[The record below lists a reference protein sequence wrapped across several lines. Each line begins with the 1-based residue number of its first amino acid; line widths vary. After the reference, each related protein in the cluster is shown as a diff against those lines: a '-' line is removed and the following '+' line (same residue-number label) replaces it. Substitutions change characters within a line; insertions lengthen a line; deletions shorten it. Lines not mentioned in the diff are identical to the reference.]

1 MRADWAGPAV
11 SAPGEGGSPAAPTHR
26 RGEAQRARSGLVL
39 VRRGAGRTARHA
51 PHVLLVVLL
60 RVRVLLDV
68 EVLELLEVVPALDE
82 RPERRRVLADAVP
95 AAGRVADLV
104 LRVGD
109 PVLRLERD
117 ALDLEDAHLA
127 VL

>member
-1 MRADWAGPAV
+1 VLEERLVDGDALPAV
-11 SAPGEGGSPAAPTHR
+11 GDELEEQRLGHHR
-26 RGEAQRARSGLVL
+26 RRRAVL
-39 VRRGAGRTARHA
+39 VESKVG
-51 PHVLLVVLL
+51 
-60 RVRVLLDV
+60 
-68 EVLELLEVVPALDE
+68 VLELLEVVPALDE

-95 AAGRVADLV
+95 AAGCVADLV

-109 PVLRLERD
+109 PVLGLERD

>member
-1 MRADWAGPAV
+1 
-11 SAPGEGGSPAAPTHR
+11 
-26 RGEAQRARSGLVL
+26 
-39 VRRGAGRTARHA
+39 
-51 PHVLLVVLL
+51 
-60 RVRVLLDV
+60 
-68 EVLELLEVVPALDE
+68 VPALDE

-95 AAGRVADLV
+95 AAGCVADLV

-109 PVLRLERD
+109 PVLGLERD